1 MFPVFEVSKVVLN
14 HLTIENIRIQL
25 ILNIA
30 AIKLGRQNK
39 VDRFQQGSLSGL
51 IVTHDDVEMF
61 VQWQFKRAKG
71 FKSFDFDFLYV
82 HK

>member
-1 MFPVFEVSKVVLN
+1 MFPVLEASKVILN
-14 HLTIENIRIQL
+14 HVAIENIRIQF

-30 AIKLGRQNK
+30 TIKLGGKNK

-61 VQWQFKRAKG
+61 VQWQFKRAKD
-71 FKSFDFDFLYV
+71 FKSFDFDFL
-82 HK
+82 